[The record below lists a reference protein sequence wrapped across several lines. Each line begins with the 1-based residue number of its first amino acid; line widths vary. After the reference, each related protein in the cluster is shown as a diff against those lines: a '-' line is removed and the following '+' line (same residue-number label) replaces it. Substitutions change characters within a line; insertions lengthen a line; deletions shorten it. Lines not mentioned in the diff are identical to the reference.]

1 MRIVVISDSHKNYRI
16 VEKIIKEQSNA
27 KHIFFLG
34 DNVADIEDFAF
45 EYTDRTFHIVS
56 GNCDF
61 FSTYPVCD
69 LAKIGDT
76 SILFSHGHT
85 FGVKGSTSHILSAAT
100 ARNCKIALFGHTH
113 IPHISY
119 ENGVYIVNPGSCSV
133 SRQGPNT
140 YAVIDIEKNG
150 IMPIIM
156 EAKF

>member
-1 MRIVVISDSHKNYRI
+1 MRILIISDSHKNYRI
-16 VEKIIKEQSNA
+16 IEKIIREQPDA

-34 DNVADIEDFAF
+34 DNVTDIEDFVF

-61 FSTYPVCD
+61 FSTYLSCD
-69 LAKIGDT
+69 LAKIGNT
-76 SILFSHGHT
+76 NILFSHGHQ
-85 FGVKGSTSHILSAAT
+85 FGVKGSTSHILSAAKE
-100 ARNCKIALFGHTH
+100 RNCKIALFGHTH

-119 ENGVYIVNPGSCSV
+119 EEGVYIVNPGSCSA

-140 YAVIDIEKNG
+140 YAVIDIEENG
-150 IMPIIM
+150 IMPIII